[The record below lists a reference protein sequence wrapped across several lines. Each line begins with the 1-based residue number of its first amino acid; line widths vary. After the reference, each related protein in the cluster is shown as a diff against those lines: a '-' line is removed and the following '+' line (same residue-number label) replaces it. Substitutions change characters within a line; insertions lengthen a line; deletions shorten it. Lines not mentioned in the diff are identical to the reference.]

1 MGEYSFL
8 SWEHQYDVHTHLEES
23 KILAIVQLEE
33 GGLGVARAEAM
44 VFEAHIKRGTEL
56 ESQWLEAFPSLSVE
70 AQDAA
75 AVTLASEGVT

>member
-1 MGEYSFL
+1 M
-8 SWEHQYDVHTHLEES
+8 HTHLEES

-56 ESQWLEAFPSLSVE
+56 E
-70 AQDAA
+70 
-75 AVTLASEGVT
+75 